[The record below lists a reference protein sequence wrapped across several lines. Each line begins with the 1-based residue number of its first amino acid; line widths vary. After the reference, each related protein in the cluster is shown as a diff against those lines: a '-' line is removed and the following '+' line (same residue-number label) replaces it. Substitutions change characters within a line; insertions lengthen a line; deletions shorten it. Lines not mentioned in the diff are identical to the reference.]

1 MIFKSSFK
9 YLKNEKIN
17 LIKVILK
24 LECFLYKNIL
34 ILFNL
39 IVYLLNHL
47 DSKKNERIVLIEIKL
62 SICKLYINDITNHAS
77 SNYVA

>member
-24 LECFLYKNIL
+24 LEGFFYKNTL

-47 DSKKNERIVLIEIKL
+47 DSKKK
-62 SICKLYINDITNHAS
+62 CKNCSDRNKTCHM
-77 SNYVA
+77 